1 MIKKISDD
9 RSQAAAVAFTRME
22 YALELAAQI
31 IMDQEVI
38 HEFRN
43 RESAEK
49 FLRVASRSKITQVE
63 VDELLAFYKP
73 KIDAAVLFVAQ
84 WTSASTPDKP
94 THAELN

>member
-1 MIKKISDD
+1 
-9 RSQAAAVAFTRME
+9 
-22 YALELAAQI
+22 LELAAQI

-49 FLRVASRSKITQVE
+49 FLRVASRSKMTQAE

-84 WTSASTPDKP
+84 WASASTPDKP